1 MNLTIKNIKNII
13 MTDLEKEL
21 VPTELASELR
31 EIGFSEFCMFYY
43 EHNKPAPRFGLES
56 RDIKNKSHFR
66 IIKINAHTILQ
77 SKNSKIDIAAPSY
90 EQIFSWFRKKGL
102 FHSIILTKDFIEN
115 DIFFSCEIRNA
126 NTDIVTMFSSNTY
139 EEAKEELL
147 KRLIKI
153 YKEIKIK

>member
-1 MNLTIKNIKNII
+1 

-21 VPTELASELR
+21 VPTELALELR
-31 EIGFSEFCMFYY
+31 EIGFDEFCMFYY

-66 IIKINAHTILQ
+66 IMRINAHKILQ
-77 SKNSKIDIAAPSY
+77 LKSNKIDIAAPSY

-102 FHSIILTKDFIEN
+102 FHSIILTQDFIEN

-126 NTDIVTMFSSNTY
+126 NTDIVTMFTIGSY
-139 EEAKEELL
+139 EEAREELL

>member
-1 MNLTIKNIKNII
+1 

-43 EHNKPAPRFGLES
+43 EHNKPAPRFGIES

-66 IIKINAHTILQ
+66 IIKINAHKILQ
-77 SKNSKIDIAAPSY
+77 SKSSKIDIAAPSY

-102 FHSIILTKDFIEN
+102 FHSITLVKDFFE
-115 DIFFSCEIRNA
+115 DSIFFESEIRNSNA
-126 NTDIVTMFSSNTY
+126 DIITMFTRGTY
-139 EEAKEELL
+139 EEAREELL

-153 YKEIKIK
+153 YKENI